1 MSAGEWRR
9 FAAGRSN
16 GGYSVTCMLYA
27 LLAIAAFGLVTS
39 SVFAGMVLWAVP
51 AYLRQRRQAMEEQAQ
66 RQGFTPP
73 LSLFK
78 PLHGVDP
85 GLEAYLTSFFKQDYP
100 EYEILFCARSPEDP
114 GIAVA
119 RRVAAQFPQVPV
131 KFLATGEPLYIN
143 AKVASMERMAGEA
156 AHDIFVISD
165 SDVRVTPDYLRAV
178 ALPFADERVG
188 GMCCPYRGI
197 AAEGGIWAR
206 LEAVGISVEMTAGV
220 LVARMMED
228 MQFTLGPTMAFRRET
243 IRRMGG
249 FKVTAEYCADDF
261 VLGNETYK
269 LGQKI
274 VLSHHPI
281 DHMVINASFVASM
294 KHQVRWMKSTRF
306 SRPKGHF
313 GTALTFSIPFGLLGL
328 VAGLAAHRPLLGAA
342 LIGWAIFT
350 RLALSV
356 AVGRVVVR
364 DPSWFDLLVLYPI
377 RDFMGFCFW
386 AASYGSS
393 TILWRGRN
401 FRLLPGGKMRAVR

>member
-1 MSAGEWRR
+1 
-9 FAAGRSN
+9 
-16 GGYSVTCMLYA
+16 MLYA
-27 LLAIAAFGLVTS
+27 LFAIAAFGLVTS
-39 SVFAGMVLWAVP
+39 SVFAAMVLWAVP
-51 AYLRQRRQAMEEQAQ
+51 GYLRERRAASAQ
-66 RQGFTPP
+66 EAERPGFTPP

-85 GLEAYLTSFFKQDYP
+85 GLEAYLTSFFEQDYP
-100 EYEILFCARSPEDP
+100 SYEILFCARSLEDP
-114 GIAVA
+114 GMKIA
-119 RRVAAQFPQVPV
+119 RSVAAKFSQVPA
-131 KFLATGEPLYIN
+131 KFMATGEPEYIN
-143 AKVASMERMAGEA
+143 AKVASMELMASAA

-178 ALPFADERVG
+178 ALPFANERVG

-206 LEAVGISVEMTAGV
+206 LEAVGMSVEMTAGV

-243 IRRMGG
+243 IHRMGG
-249 FKVTAEYCADDF
+249 FKVTADYCADDF
-261 VLGNETYK
+261 VLGNETFK
-269 LGQKI
+269 EGQK
-274 VLSHHPI
+274 VALSHHAI
-281 DHMVINASFVASM
+281 DHMVINSSFLASM

-313 GTALTFSIPFGLLGL
+313 GTALTFSMPFGLLGL
-328 VAGLAAHRPLLGAA
+328 AAGIATHRPLVAAAA
-342 LIGWAIFT
+342 LAWAVLT
-350 RLALSV
+350 RIALALG
-356 AVGRVVVR
+356 VGRAVVR

-393 TILWRGRN
+393 TVLWRGRV
-401 FRLLPGGKMRAVR
+401 FQLLPGGKMRAAR